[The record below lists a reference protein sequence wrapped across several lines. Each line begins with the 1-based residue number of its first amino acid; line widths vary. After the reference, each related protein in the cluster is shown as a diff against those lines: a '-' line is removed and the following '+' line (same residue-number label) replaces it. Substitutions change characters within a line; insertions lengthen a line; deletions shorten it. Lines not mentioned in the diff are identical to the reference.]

1 MNRWI
6 HFALIAL
13 VLPHGLALSAEPAAA
28 PNPCKTEVVKFEE
41 AIGFIRQHQGVG
53 PAAVLKEKLLPAK
66 VEAELLA
73 TKGYCGLAQYL
84 RDKKLDR

>member
-13 VLPHGLALSAEPAAA
+13 LFAPLAALSADPPTA

-53 PAAVLKEKLLPAK
+53 PAAALKEKLLPAK

-73 TKGYCGLAQYL
+73 TEGYCGLARYL
-84 RDKKLDR
+84 REKKLDR